1 MRKVTLSVLA
11 CLLLALAIYPLNQL
25 FQEDSSNFYRG
36 DDARFR
42 YVGRFDLSE
51 GHAPKSWAPGAYM
64 ECEVYGKSAEL
75 ILKDEKRFGSL
86 HNYIEVIID
95 HTHLRRIKLSRKV
108 NVISLFKFSKPG
120 KHHILICKNTE
131 SAIGFIQYLGIKCEK
146 LLPPETK
153 KKRLFEFIGD
163 SITCGNGADSSQ
175 LSFGKGTWY
184 DYHNAYL
191 SYGPLLARQFDADW
205 ILSSVS
211 GIGMQHSCCGMT
223 YTMPEVYFNI
233 DFQRRTKNWSFKG
246 QSEPD
251 LLFITLG
258 QNDNVNQMAEY
269 ERAYLSFI
277 RKVRKVYPKSWIICC
292 TSPMAKEDF
301 KVKQKKSISDVLHLQ
316 SQTGDKRI
324 ALFSYR
330 KTYTAGYDKHPTIS
344 QHKEMLEELTAF
356 INKNKGFLK

>member
-1 MRKVTLSVLA
+1 MKKVALSLLG
-11 CLLLALAIYPLNQL
+11 LLLLVLAIYRINGP
-25 FQEDSSNFYRG
+25 FQNDSPNFFRG
-36 DDARFR
+36 DDDRLR

-64 ECEVYGKSAEL
+64 ECEVYGKSAEI
-75 ILKDEKRFGSL
+75 ILKDEHRFGSL
-86 HNYIEVIID
+86 HNYIEVIVD
-95 HTHLRRIKLSRKV
+95 HKYQRRIKLSRKI

-146 LLPPETK
+146 LLPPKNK

-163 SITCGNGADSSQ
+163 SITCGNGSDSTQ
-175 LSFGKGTWY
+175 LSFGKGSWY

-246 QSEPD
+246 QSQPD
-251 LLFITLG
+251 WLFITLG
-258 QNDNVNQMAEY
+258 QNDNVNQMEKY
-269 ERAYLSFI
+269 ESAYLSFI

-301 KVKQKKSISDVLHLQ
+301 KVKQTKSISNVLNAQ
-316 SQTGDKRI
+316 RKAGDQRI
-324 ALFSYR
+324 VLFSYR
-330 KTYTAGYDKHPTIS
+330 KTYTAGYDKHPTIP
-344 QHKEMLEELTAF
+344 QHQQMCDELVAF
-356 INKNKGFLK
+356 IQANNCFSK